1 MKKLLMVI
9 IILGLVS
16 FQAEPTISKKE
27 RKSAAAFLKDSEKN
41 VMKALGNLS
50 EEQLKYKPAPDQW
63 SVQECM
69 MHIAAS
75 EKMLWGM
82 VDQAL
87 KAAANPDKRAEIK
100 WSDEQVMKNLEDR
113 STKVKTFAP
122 LEPQNT
128 GFRTVDEAVASFRE
142 NRGKLIDYVKSTQ
155 ADLRNHVSALP
166 VGSFDAYQMI
176 LFIGA
181 HSNRH
186 VLQMQEVMSNPGF
199 PKKN

>member
-1 MKKLLMVI
+1 MKKLITMI
-9 IILGLVS
+9 AILGLVA
-16 FQAEPTISKKE
+16 FQADPTISRKE
-27 RKSAAAFLKDSEKN
+27 RKTAAGFLRESEKN

-50 EEQLKYKPAPDQW
+50 EEQLKFKPGPDKW
-63 SVQECM
+63 SVQDCM

-82 VDQAL
+82 VEQSI
-87 KAAANPDKRAEIK
+87 KAAANPEKRSEVK
-100 WSDEQVMKNLEDR
+100 WTDEQVMKNIEDR
-113 STKVKTFAP
+113 STKVKTFPP
-122 LEPQNT
+122 LEPPNT
-128 GFRTVDEAVASFRE
+128 GYRNIDEAVASFRE

-155 ADLRNHVSALP
+155 EDLRNHVSALP

-186 VLQMQEVMSNPGF
+186 VIQMREVMNDPAF
-199 PKKN
+199 PRK

>member
-1 MKKLLMVI
+1 MKKLITMI
-9 IILGLVS
+9 AILGLVA
-16 FQAEPTISKKE
+16 FQADPTISRKE
-27 RKSAAAFLKDSEKN
+27 RKTAAGFLRESEKN

-50 EEQLKYKPAPDQW
+50 EEQLKFKPGPDKW
-63 SVQECM
+63 SVQDCM

-82 VDQAL
+82 VEQSI
-87 KAAANPDKRAEIK
+87 KAAANPEKRSEVK
-100 WSDEQVMKNLEDR
+100 WTDEQVMKNIEDR
-113 STKVKTFAP
+113 STKVKTFPP
-122 LEPQNT
+122 LEPPNT
-128 GFRTVDEAVASFRE
+128 GYRNIDEAVASFRE

-155 ADLRNHVSALP
+155 EDLRNHVSALP

-186 VLQMQEVMSNPGF
+186 VMQMREVMNDPAF
-199 PKKN
+199 PRK